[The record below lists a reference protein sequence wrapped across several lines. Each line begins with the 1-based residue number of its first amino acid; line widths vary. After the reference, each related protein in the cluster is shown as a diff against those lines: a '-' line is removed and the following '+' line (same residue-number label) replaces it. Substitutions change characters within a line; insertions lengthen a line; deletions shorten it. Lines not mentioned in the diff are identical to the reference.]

1 MVAIMLVRRVRVWPV
16 RVWPV
21 VVVGVRDGLGLRQLD
36 AFGGGGRERGGKE
49 GEADAD
55 VELQLGGMYARGA

>member
-1 MVAIMLVRRVRVWPV
+1 MLVAIMLGGVRVWT
-16 RVWPV
+16 V
-21 VVVGVRDGLGLRQLD
+21 VLVGVRRGLGLRLLE
-36 AFGGGGRERGGKE
+36 AFGGGGRERGGEE